1 MYTKYAKTMKRTN
14 PSYFSEQKVPF
25 DIYYNATAVLRNGY
39 VYKQCKNQSQQV
51 YIEECNTLM
60 QKASNVICPCDRDND
75 G

>member
-39 VYKQCKNQSQQV
+39 VYKQCKNYSQGGI
-51 YIEECNTLM
+51 YRIM
-60 QKASNVICPCDRDND
+60 
-75 G
+75 